1 MFDPAQASF
10 DEVLAVTRPES
21 VHARELIS
29 AVLAAARRENQQAAA
44 RLTAIGDL
52 YALRM
57 SERDELS
64 DQWAVDTESAVA
76 VEIGAAL
83 NVAYERAK
91 NQVSLARGLRERLPL
106 VAAMFRAGELTI
118 DIVDTLL
125 HRTTLITDPA
135 ILTHVDATLAG
146 AAPRLMRLSYG
157 QLCGYVDRVIAI
169 HDRDA
174 VRRRKKAADEREIW
188 VIDGLDGMSH
198 FGGTMP
204 TAGAR
209 VFDNRL
215 DALAETVCPADPR
228 TKKQRRVDAIEAI
241 SRGTDHLPCQCGS
254 PDCPN
259 KNAVA
264 APFVIHTITGPNT
277 DSGSTADTEAAA
289 EEADTVGT
297 PDTDADCDAAAT
309 ETDTGADA
317 YTPANAAADDT
328 VDESVA
334 SLVHN
339 DGILPPEQIAGLA
352 EAATIRPLI
361 HPGDAAPEPR
371 YTPSRNLAEF
381 VRCRDMGCRFPGC
394 DVPAFS
400 TDIDHTIP
408 YSQGGPTQTSNLK
421 CLCRLHHLIKT
432 FWGWRDR
439 QQCDGTV
446 IWTSPAGQTYVT
458 KPGSAVLFPSLCVPT
473 AAAVVTPRPDD
484 PSGERTAMMPKRQR
498 TRAQSRAARI
508 AAERQQNREH
518 REARRRARRQ
528 ALDALFAP
536 KPPPQ
541 PVDEPPPF

>member
-10 DEVLAVTRPES
+10 DQVLAVTRPES
-21 VHARELIS
+21 IEARELLC
-29 AVLAAARRENQQAAA
+29 AVVAAARRENQQAAA
-44 RLTAIGDL
+44 RLTAIGEL
-52 YALRM
+52 YAVRFA
-57 SERDELS
+57 ERDELS

-83 NVAYERAK
+83 NIAYERAK
-91 NQVSLARGLRERLPL
+91 DQVSLARGLRERLPL
-106 VAAMFRAGELTI
+106 VAAMFRAGALTL

-135 ILTHVDATLAG
+135 VLTHVDATLAG
-146 AAPRLMRLSYG
+146 AAARLMRLSYG
-157 QLCGYVDRVIAI
+157 QVCGYVDRIIAT

-174 VRRRKKAADEREIW
+174 LRRRQKAADEREVW
-188 VIDGLDGMSH
+188 VIDGLDGMSS

-215 DALAETVCPADPR
+215 DALADTVCPADPR

-241 SRGTDHLPCQCGS
+241 AKGADHLGCQCGN

-259 KNAVA
+259 KNAIA

-277 DSGSTADTEAAA
+277 DTEIDAHANNVDAEAADEVADTAD
-289 EEADTVGT
+289 
-297 PDTDADCDAAAT
+297 
-309 ETDTGADA
+309 ADA
-317 YTPANAAADDT
+317 
-328 VDESVA
+328 ESVA

-339 DGILPPEQIAGLA
+339 DGLLPPEQLTGLA
-352 EAATIRPLI
+352 ENAATRPLI
-361 HPGDAAPEPR
+361 HPGDAPPEPR

-400 TDIDHTIP
+400 TDIDHTVP
-408 YSQGGPTQTSNLK
+408 YSQGGPTQASNLK

-432 FWGWRDR
+432 FWGWRD
-439 QQCDGTV
+439 QQHRDGTV
-446 IWTSPAGQTYVT
+446 IWTSPAGQTYT
-458 KPGSAVLFPSLCVPT
+458 TRPGSALLFPYLCTPT
-473 AAAVVTPRPDD
+473 AAAVFTPRPDD
-484 PSGERTAMMPKRQR
+484 PCGERTAMMPTRQR
-498 TRAQSRAARI
+498 TRAQNKAARV

-528 ALDALFAP
+528 ALDKLFAP

-541 PVDEPPPF
+541 PGDEPPPF

>member
-10 DEVLAVTRPES
+10 DQVLAVERPES
-21 VHARELIS
+21 VEARELIS
-29 AVLAAARRENQQAAA
+29 AVVSAARRENQQAAA
-44 RLTAIGDL
+44 RLTAIGEL
-52 YALRM
+52 YAVRFA
-57 SERDELS
+57 ERDELS

-83 NVAYERAK
+83 NIAYERAK
-91 NQVSLARGLRERLPL
+91 DQVSLARGLRERLPL
-106 VAAMFRAGELTI
+106 VAAMFRAGALTL

-135 ILTHVDATLAG
+135 VLTHVDATLAG
-146 AAPRLMRLSYG
+146 AAARLMRLSYG
-157 QLCGYVDRVIAI
+157 QVCGYVDRIIAT

-174 VRRRKKAADEREIW
+174 VRRRQKAADEREVW
-188 VIDGLDGMSH
+188 VIDGLDGMSS

-215 DALAETVCPADPR
+215 DALADTVCPADPR
-228 TKKQRRVDAIEAI
+228 TKKQRRVDAIEAL
-241 SRGTDHLPCQCGS
+241 SNGADHLPCQCGN

-259 KNAVA
+259 KNAIA
-264 APFVIHTITGPNT
+264 APFVIHTITGPN
-277 DSGSTADTEAAA
+277 DPGGAAA
-289 EEADTVGT
+289 EADTLADTSVDTTASEADTDV
-297 PDTDADCDAAAT
+297 
-309 ETDTGADA
+309 
-317 YTPANAAADDT
+317 

-339 DGILPPEQIAGLA
+339 DGLLPPEQLTGLA
-352 EAATIRPLI
+352 EHATTRPLI

-394 DVPAFS
+394 DVAAFS

-408 YSQGGPTQTSNLK
+408 YSQGGPTQASNLK

-432 FWGWRDR
+432 FWGWHDQ

-446 IWTSPAGQTYVT
+446 IWTSPAGQTYT
-458 KPGSAVLFPSLCVPT
+458 TRPGSALLFPHLCTPT
-473 AAAVVTPRPDD
+473 AAAIITPRPDD
-484 PSGERTAMMPKRQR
+484 HSGERTAMMPKRQR
-498 TRAQSRAARI
+498 TRAQNKAARI
-508 AAERQQNREH
+508 AAERQANREH
-518 REARRRARRQ
+518 REARRRARQ
-528 ALDALFAP
+528 HALDKLFAP
-536 KPPPQ
+536 QPPPQ
-541 PVDEPPPF
+541 PGDEPPPF

>member
-10 DEVLAVTRPES
+10 DQVLAVTRPES
-21 VHARELIS
+21 VEARELIS
-29 AVLAAARRENQQAAA
+29 AVMAAARRENQQAAA
-44 RLTAIGDL
+44 RLTAIGEL
-52 YALRM
+52 YAVRFA
-57 SERDELS
+57 ERDELS

-83 NVAYERAK
+83 NIAYERAK
-91 NQVSLARGLRERLPL
+91 DQVGLARGLRERLPL
-106 VAAMFRAGELTI
+106 VAAMFRAGELTL

-135 ILTHVDATLAG
+135 VLTHVDATLAG
-146 AAPRLMRLSYG
+146 AAARLMRLSYG
-157 QLCGYVDRVIAI
+157 QVCGYIDRVIAT

-174 VRRRKKAADEREIW
+174 VRRRQKAADEREVW
-188 VIDGLDGMSH
+188 VIDGLDGMSS

-215 DALAETVCPADPR
+215 DALADTVCPDDPR

-241 SRGTDHLPCQCGS
+241 SSGADHLGCRCGN

-259 KNAVA
+259 KNAIA
-264 APFVIHTITGPNT
+264 APFVIHVVEGP
-277 DSGSTADTEAAA
+277 DEHAAA
-289 EEADTVGT
+289 A
-297 PDTDADCDAAAT
+297 DTDAT
-309 ETDTGADA
+309 ADPG
-317 YTPANAAADDT
+317 TAD
-328 VDESVA
+328 SVA

-339 DGILPPEQIAGLA
+339 DGLLPPEQLTGLA
-352 EAATIRPLI
+352 EHATIRPLI

-394 DVPAFS
+394 DVAAFS

-408 YSQGGPTQTSNLK
+408 YSQGGPTQASNLK

-432 FWGWRDR
+432 FWGWHD
-439 QQCDGTV
+439 QQHRDGTV
-446 IWTSPAGQTYVT
+446 IWTSPAGQTYT
-458 KPGSAVLFPSLCVPT
+458 TRPGAALLFPYLCTPT
-473 AAAVVTPRPDD
+473 AAAVITPRTGNHC
-484 PSGERTAMMPKRQR
+484 GERTAMMPKRQR
-498 TRAQSRAARI
+498 TRAQNKAARI
-508 AAERQQNREH
+508 AAERQANREH
-518 REARRRARRQ
+518 REARRQARRQ
-528 ALDALFAP
+528 ALDKLFAP

-541 PVDEPPPF
+541 PGDEPPPF